1 LINMISQKTLFSD
14 NILSLRDLD
23 IGESVSKCLAPKLD
37 VLKGKKIVFCHDDK
51 KMMPVDGWGMR
62 SNPYSTTTIT
72 TIRPIK
78 ENALVAAIDSSSIKL
93 AETEDGSLY
102 GIKCGLATAYAG
114 RTLMH
119 FKIGPGLFYLSEK
132 TVHESEL
139 EERLSR
145 LVLLDDDLAKRLIR
159 VRVERAIQKEIASHF
174 TNSIILVD
182 GSLKASIF
190 EERDCRIS
198 KISESSILRKNM
210 LVGISKSTKLKAL
223 DRAAAPLTKVPGP
236 AYIEV
241 EDIIKS
247 LIRNTIGS
255 NLMIK
260 LEKGSSPILRA
271 DIVGDV
277 SKSLGMLLGNDVVA
291 GGYPETLRLAHHIST
306 FTSTEV
312 TCLRSHIL
320 NSYDVTELAA
330 DDIRRTLL
338 GSIAV

>member
-1 LINMISQKTLFSD
+1 MNNQEILFSD
-14 NILSLRDLD
+14 SILTLGGLD

-37 VLKGKKIVFCHDDK
+37 VLKGKKIVFCYDEK

-62 SNPYSTTTIT
+62 SDPYNTTAVT

-78 ENALVAAIDSSSIKL
+78 ENVLVSAIDSSSVKL

-102 GIKCGLATAYAG
+102 AIKCGVATAYASH
-114 RTLMH
+114 TLMH
-119 FKIGPGLFYLSEK
+119 FKIGPVLFYLSEK

-159 VRVERAIQKEIASHF
+159 VRVERAVQKEIASHF
-174 TNSIILVD
+174 TNSIILID
-182 GSLKASIF
+182 GSLKASLF
-190 EERDCRIS
+190 EERERSIS
-198 KISESSILRKNM
+198 KISESSVLRKNM

-241 EDIIKS
+241 DDIIKS

-277 SKSLGMLLGNDVVA
+277 SKSLGMLLGNDMVA

-320 NSYDVTELAA
+320 NNYDVTELAA
-330 DDIRRTLL
+330 EDIRRTLL
-338 GSIAV
+338 GSIPV

>member
-1 LINMISQKTLFSD
+1 MNNQEIIFSD
-14 NILSLRDLD
+14 SILTLGGLD

-37 VLKGKKIVFCHDDK
+37 VLKGKKIVFCYDDK

-62 SNPYSTTTIT
+62 SDPYSTTTVT

-102 GIKCGLATAYAG
+102 AIKCGVATAYASHS
-114 RTLMH
+114 LMH
-119 FKIGPGLFYLSEK
+119 FKIGPVLFYLSEK

-159 VRVERAIQKEIASHF
+159 VRVERSVQKEIASHF

-190 EERDCRIS
+190 EERDRSIR
-198 KISESSILRKNM
+198 KISESSVLRKNM
-210 LVGISKSTKLKAL
+210 LVGISKSTRLKAL

-241 EDIIKS
+241 DDIIKS

-255 NLMIK
+255 NLMVK

-271 DIVGDV
+271 DIVGDT
-277 SKSLGMLLGNDVVA
+277 SQSLGMLLGNDVVA

-320 NSYDVTELAA
+320 NNYNVTELAA
-330 DDIRRTLL
+330 EDIRRTLL
-338 GSIAV
+338 GSIPV

>member
-1 LINMISQKTLFSD
+1 MNNQEILFSD
-14 NILSLRDLD
+14 SILTLGGLD
-23 IGESVSKCLAPKLD
+23 IGKSVSKSLAPKLD
-37 VLKGKKIVFCHDDK
+37 VLKGKKIVFCYDEK

-62 SNPYSTTTIT
+62 SDPYNTTTVT

-78 ENALVAAIDSSSIKL
+78 ENALVAAIDSSSLKL

-102 GIKCGLATAYAG
+102 AIKCGVATAYASH
-114 RTLMH
+114 TLMH
-119 FKIGPGLFYLSEK
+119 FKIGPVLFYLSEK

-159 VRVERAIQKEIASHF
+159 VRVERAVQKEIASHF

-182 GSLKASIF
+182 GSLKASLF
-190 EERDCRIS
+190 EERERSIS
-198 KISESSILRKNM
+198 KISESSVLRKNM

-241 EDIIKS
+241 DDIIKS

-277 SKSLGMLLGNDVVA
+277 SQSLGMLLGNDMVA

-320 NSYDVTELAA
+320 NNYDVTELAA
-330 DDIRRTLL
+330 EDIRRTLL
-338 GSIAV
+338 GSIPV